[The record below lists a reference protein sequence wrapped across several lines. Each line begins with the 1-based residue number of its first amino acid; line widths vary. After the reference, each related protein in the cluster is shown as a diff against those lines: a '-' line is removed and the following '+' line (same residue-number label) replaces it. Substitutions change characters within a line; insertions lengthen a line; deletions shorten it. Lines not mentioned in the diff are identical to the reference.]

1 MRRIAFISLAVL
13 FPSLVFACGKEKVDV
28 LKYVTDSKIA
38 DTPILEGC
46 LNINFLLAPKYVN
59 DGLYLAGV
67 MVNVKAPS
75 GVLMAS
81 VPPAII
87 EEPGYQVAN
96 TCLSESALKASEL
109 EFVFLHKAHA
119 ELSGDG
125 YRVLGGIGCNHT
137 EIVQLTSLVE
147 THNKARQ

>member
-38 DTPILEGC
+38 GTPILEGC

-81 VPPAII
+81 VPLAII

-96 TCLSESALKASEL
+96 TCLSESALKAS
-109 EFVFLHKAHA
+109 VLHKAHA

-125 YRVLGGIGCNHT
+125 YRVLGGMGCNHT